1 MASRRGK
8 EMPAIRV
15 PTVSFYSHRGTINE
29 LEGTIPLA
37 QRKDKSRGPFLM
49 AMDQEG
55 LPILA
60 DRVVATYDRHI
71 PMLEIR
77 WAVEERNRL
86 SPDQFAAAGYPL
98 DRGLTHPMTWTWD
111 PPTSLVLFPMQYSI
125 IDAQRLLTREIAE
138 RFRVTRDRPNAV
150 FLLIHGNPK
159 PATPSAP
166 AAPKFSPVLNFTRAG
181 GFPNEDE
188 SGEARL
194 QVPYKKDSI
203 EFTFQYGI
211 RGPNPGGLYTYHA
224 AFWPTDESLLGNIPG
239 LPGELFEDAYFMT
252 FLSPPPPVPGRATAR
267 GLAEN
272 MLRQAVPYIVN
283 AVKAW
288 NGIPLGE
295 TPRFYHE
302 EGRIVRR
309 VDVEPKK

>member
-29 LEGTIPLA
+29 LEGTTSLS
-37 QRKDKSRGPFLM
+37 QRKDKSKGPFLM

-55 LPILA
+55 MPILA
-60 DRVVATYDRHI
+60 DRVVATYPRNT
-71 PMLEIR
+71 PMLDIT
-77 WAVEERNRL
+77 WAKEERDRL
-86 SPDQFAAAGYPL
+86 TPDQFAAAGYKL
-98 DRGLTHPMTWTWD
+98 DRGLPSPFVWSWEL
-111 PPTSLVLFPMQYSI
+111 PASVLVFPTQASI
-125 IDAQRLLTREIAE
+125 IDAQRFLERQIAE

-159 PATPSAP
+159 SKSKPTTPSAP
-166 AAPKFSPVLNFTRAG
+166 QAPKFSPVLNFTRSG
-181 GFPNEDE
+181 GFLNEDE

-203 EFTFQYGI
+203 EFSFQYGI
-211 RGPNPGGLYTYHA
+211 RGPGPGGLYTYHA

-239 LPGELFEDAYFMT
+239 LPGELFEDAYFLT

-309 VDVEPKK
+309 P